1 MSNVPQHR
9 LLQVARRYL
18 KKASDVEPLAGM
30 DLPGDVEQRDVQLA
44 YLKSV
49 VKLLRCSLHEG
60 PAAEEGFGRLTE
72 NPPEGGAVILTAGS
86 GGVAETSAEA
96 GRGEAANGAGFG
108 GLTSGGVGGFGG
120 LEARTRPGGDHAD
133 PILGGAVKEGLVSP
147 KVQALVKTLL
157 EYRADTEDFRCIV
170 FVERIATAKVGG
182 FRESG

>member
-1 MSNVPQHR
+1 
-9 LLQVARRYL
+9 
-18 KKASDVEPLAGM
+18 M

-44 YLKSV
+44 YLKNV

-60 PAAEEGFGRLTE
+60 PAAEKGFGGLAKSQL
-72 NPPEGGAVILTAGS
+72 EGDALLLAARAGEGAGL
-86 GGVAETSAEA
+86 GGVAETSTEA
-96 GRGEAANGAGFG
+96 DAARRGVAANGAGFG
-108 GLTSGGVGGFGG
+108 GLTGDSSGGVGEGGVGG

-157 EYRADTEDFRCIV
+157 EYRTDAEDFRCIV

-182 FRESG
+182 PRTICSILASSSCT